1 MTRNTTGRVAGYNAS
16 TFERTSFALLAM
28 VFVTTSPTTLFA
40 QMAPLET
47 NSVTSVSSVPTTK
60 LLAIG
65 SLTPK
70 ANAAALKPILP
81 SEVRETVQLYLT
93 GKRDQWFVKQ
103 DQTGVVFILN
113 VTDPKEAGELLEKLP
128 LGRVGLTEF
137 QLIPLGPLR
146 PLGVLLSKSTD

>member
-1 MTRNTTGRVAGYNAS
+1 MQHDWPRRRRRVL
-16 TFERTSFALLAM
+16 RTNFAILATA
-28 VFVTTSPTTLFA
+28 FVATSPTTSFA
-40 QMAPLET
+40 QMTPLET
-47 NSVTSVSSVPTTK
+47 NSVASVSNVPTTK

-70 ANAAALKPILP
+70 ANAAVVKPILP
-81 SEVRETVQLYLT
+81 SEVRETVQLYLA
-93 GKRDQWFVKQ
+93 GKLDQWFVKQ

-128 LGRVGLTEF
+128 LGRAGLMEF

-146 PLGVLLSKSTD
+146 PLGLLLSKSPD

>member
-1 MTRNTTGRVAGYNAS
+1 MQHNWPRRRRRVL
-16 TFERTSFALLAM
+16 RTNFAILATA
-28 VFVTTSPTTLFA
+28 FVATSPTTSFA
-40 QMAPLET
+40 QMTPLET
-47 NSVTSVSSVPTTK
+47 NSVASVSNVPTTK

-70 ANAAALKPILP
+70 ANAAVVKPILP
-81 SEVRETVQLYLT
+81 SEVQETVQLYLA
-93 GKRDQWFVKQ
+93 GKLDQWFVKQ

-128 LGRVGLTEF
+128 LGRAGLMEF

-146 PLGVLLSKSTD
+146 PLGLLLSKSPD

>member
-1 MTRNTTGRVAGYNAS
+1 MQHDWPRRRRRVL
-16 TFERTSFALLAM
+16 RTNFAILATAL
-28 VFVTTSPTTLFA
+28 VATSPTTSFA
-40 QMAPLET
+40 QMTPLET
-47 NSVTSVSSVPTTK
+47 NSVASVSNVPTTK

-70 ANAAALKPILP
+70 ANAAVVKPILP
-81 SEVRETVQLYLT
+81 SEVRETVQLYLA
-93 GKRDQWFVKQ
+93 GKLDQWFVKQ

-128 LGRVGLTEF
+128 LGRAGLMEF

-146 PLGVLLSKSTD
+146 PLGLLLSKSPD

>member
-1 MTRNTTGRVAGYNAS
+1 MTPNTMGRVVGYIAGS
-16 TFERTSFALLAM
+16 FKSTSFGILAT
-28 VFVTTSPTTLFA
+28 VFVATGLTTSLA

-47 NSVTSVSSVPTTK
+47 NSVASVSSVPTTK

-65 SLTPK
+65 SLTPN

-81 SEVRETVQLYLT
+81 SEVRETVQLYLA
-93 GKRDQWFVKQ
+93 GKLDQWFAKQ

-113 VTDPKEAGELLEKLP
+113 VTDPKEARELLEKLP
-128 LGRVGLTEF
+128 LGRAGLMEF